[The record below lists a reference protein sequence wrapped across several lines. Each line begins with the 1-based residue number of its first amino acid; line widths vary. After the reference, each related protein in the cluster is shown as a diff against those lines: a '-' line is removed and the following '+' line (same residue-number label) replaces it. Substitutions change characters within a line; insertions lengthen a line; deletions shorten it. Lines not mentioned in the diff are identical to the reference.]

1 LRHSAAT
8 HAHAC
13 GVSRDRIKRL
23 TAHADDTMNREVYI
37 QEAAGDALM
46 IARVRGI
53 ID

>member
-1 LRHSAAT
+1 
-8 HAHAC
+8 
-13 GVSRDRIKRL
+13 
-23 TAHADDTMNREVYI
+23 MNREVYI